1 VQQPVK
7 AAKKLSN
14 SKTFCIPLQLFSCE
28 HIFSV
33 FQYIE
38 LIKIIRLMC
47 ISKAVLCSSEQI
59 KQISNIEKL
68 FVVLAFVGFKMV
80 RESALSLRS

>member
-1 VQQPVK
+1 
-7 AAKKLSN
+7 
-14 SKTFCIPLQLFSCE
+14 
-28 HIFSV
+28 
-33 FQYIE
+33 
-38 LIKIIRLMC
+38 MC